1 MAPRPKYQPKTRKA
15 PALPAPA
22 DTPTPDLPTTMPG
35 FDQFAASDY
44 TMQGSNG
51 RMLTVSPL
59 RAIMDEQRG
68 LDEHIVT
75 ERTRQGVLYGAGL
88 GMEHKV
94 LARIM
99 GIDEALLRELYS
111 AELETGTHLLM
122 SDIKTN
128 MYNIARDPTHT
139 QAVRA
144 GMYLLGK
151 LGGDMYRESKRLE
164 ATQVNPET
172 RTIDPSTLTED
183 QRDLLKEILTS
194 AMRLAQPGAPMLEGE
209 FNEVEDDDA
218 EDLL

>member
-1 MAPRPKYQPKTRKA
+1 
-15 PALPAPA
+15 
-22 DTPTPDLPTTMPG
+22 MPG

-59 RAIMDEQRG
+59 RAIMDEQRD
-68 LDEHIVT
+68 LAEHIVT

-151 LGGDMYRESKRLE
+151 LGGDVYRESKRLE

-172 RTIDPSTLTED
+172 RTIDPST
-183 QRDLLKEILTS
+183 S
-194 AMRLAQPGAPMLEGE
+194 ARASATTAKPLR
-209 FNEVEDDDA
+209 
-218 EDLL
+218 